1 MNYNLDLL
9 REELCD
15 LHRENEELKDEVK
28 FLEQELQEAQEVLD
42 DIEGI
47 LVDELG
53 EKLGTRVYNRIFG
66 LDQNKGSSIKA
77 TLFYLRLPTLK
88 LNEVE

>member
-42 DIEGI
+42 DIEEI
-47 LVDELG
+47 LMDELG

-66 LDQNKGSSIKA
+66 LD
-77 TLFYLRLPTLK
+77 
-88 LNEVE
+88 

>member
-28 FLEQELQEAQEVLD
+28 FLEQELHEAQEVLD
-42 DIEGI
+42 NIEDILI
-47 LVDELG
+47 DELG

-66 LDQNKGSSIKA
+66 LD
-77 TLFYLRLPTLK
+77 
-88 LNEVE
+88 

>member
-42 DIEGI
+42 DIEEI
-47 LVDELG
+47 LIDELG
-53 EKLGTRVYNRIFG
+53 EKLGIRVYNRIFR
-66 LDQNKGSSIKA
+66 LD
-77 TLFYLRLPTLK
+77 
-88 LNEVE
+88 

>member
-1 MNYNLDLL
+1 MSYRLELL

-42 DIEGI
+42 DIEEI
-47 LVDELG
+47 LIDELG

-66 LDQNKGSSIKA
+66 LD
-77 TLFYLRLPTLK
+77 
-88 LNEVE
+88 

>member
-42 DIEGI
+42 DI
-47 LVDELG
+47 
-53 EKLGTRVYNRIFG
+53 
-66 LDQNKGSSIKA
+66 
-77 TLFYLRLPTLK
+77 
-88 LNEVE
+88 

>member
-42 DIEGI
+42 DIEEI
-47 LVDELG
+47 LIDELG

-66 LDQNKGSSIKA
+66 LD
-77 TLFYLRLPTLK
+77 
-88 LNEVE
+88 

>member
-1 MNYNLDLL
+1 MSYNLDLL

-42 DIEGI
+42 DIEEI
-47 LVDELG
+47 LIDELG
-53 EKLGTRVYNRIFG
+53 EKLGIRIYNRIFG
-66 LDQNKGSSIKA
+66 LD
-77 TLFYLRLPTLK
+77 
-88 LNEVE
+88 